1 MRGIDIRQHGSG
13 NAGGTNV
20 IRVLG
25 WKAGVFVILVD
36 MAKGLFATMVLARLM
51 YGPIPFVNRTPF
63 DDFTVV
69 QIIAGCSA
77 ILGHVW
83 TLFAGFKGGKG
94 IATAGGMLIGIAPVE
109 VAISFGVFALV
120 FLISHY
126 VSLGSLS
133 AADSVPADDVLPR
146 KSLHGRYWGYHTLIF
161 FSIGIAA
168 LIIYTHR
175 TNIGRLIAGT
185 ENRISSLRLG
195 GKKDVAP
202 LAGSLTP
209 FIYANC
215 RARCGEL
222 GNHPVDP
229 PRGKLPSGLALVLP

>member
-1 MRGIDIRQHGSG
+1 MLPIAIITILSYLVGSIPTSIIVAKAKRGIDIRQHGSG

-25 WKAGVFVILVD
+25 WKAGVFVIALD
-36 MAKGLFATMVLARLM
+36 IAKGLVATMFIARLM
-51 YGPIPFVNRTPF
+51 YGPIPFENKTPF

-69 QIIAGCSA
+69 QIIAGCAA

-94 IATAGGMLIGIAPVE
+94 MATAGGMLIGVAPLE
-109 VAISFGVFALV
+109 VAVSFGVFAIV

-133 AADSVPADDVLPR
+133 AAVAFPLTMFFRENIFMVDIE
-146 KSLHGRYWGYHTLIF
+146 GYNTLIF
-161 FSIGIAA
+161 FSIGISL

-175 TNIGRLIAGT
+175 GNIKRLLRGT
-185 ENRISSLRLG
+185 ENRITRI
-195 GKKDVAP
+195 P
-202 LAGSLTP
+202 LFS
-209 FIYANC
+209 
-215 RARCGEL
+215 
-222 GNHPVDP
+222 
-229 PRGKLPSGLALVLP
+229 KQ